1 MIEFDERVG
10 AKEKIVSTIKNNNP
24 EDLGKE
30 IERLKKENEELK
42 GILKAYKQMLK

>member
-10 AKEKIVSTIKNNNP
+10 AKEKIVPTIKKDNP

-42 GILKAYKQMLK
+42 EILQAYKQMLK